1 MDFSQRD
8 ARAAA
13 EKPQFCHLFWP
24 ESGEYIY
31 DEKTGEAV
39 GVMAVGS
46 QSRKFQEELKAKSK
60 DAMQKQGGES
70 EAESLADL
78 QKSLIE
84 AASNVTTGFVNVQR
98 CEVDENGEVILNK
111 NGEPKNEWD
120 ATAPD
125 DCAWFYDLYFLSI
138 SALKDPEQK
147 KGQSFAQQII
157 NFSNSIGNF
166 LGNG

>member
-1 MDFSQRD
+1 MDFSKRD

-31 DEKTGEAV
+31 DEKTGDAV

-46 QSRKFQEELKAKSK
+46 QSRKFQDELKTKSK
-60 DAMQKQGGES
+60 EAMQKQGSEN
-70 EAESLADL
+70 EAESLEDL
-78 QKSLIE
+78 QKSLVD
-84 AASNVTTGFVNVQR
+84 AASNVTTEFVGVQR
-98 CEVDENGEVILNK
+98 GDK
-111 NGEPKNEWD
+111 D

-147 KGQSFAQQII
+147 KGQSFAQQVI
-157 NFSNSIGNF
+157 NFSNSIGNY

>member
-1 MDFSQRD
+1 MDFSKRD

-31 DEKTGEAV
+31 DEKTGDAV

-46 QSRKFQEELKAKSK
+46 QSRKFQDELKTKSK
-60 DAMQKQGGES
+60 EAMQKQGSEN
-70 EAESLADL
+70 EAESLEDL
-78 QKSLIE
+78 QKSLVD
-84 AASNVTTGFVNVQR
+84 AASNVTTEFVGVQR
-98 CEVDENGEVILNK
+98 GEK
-111 NGEPKNEWD
+111 D
-120 ATAPD
+120 AIAPD

-147 KGQSFAQQII
+147 KGQSFAQQVI
-157 NFSNSIGNF
+157 NFSNSIGNY